1 MRLEAKLTHP
11 IDQSRFYKLR
21 SKRKLA
27 EMLCTNPQELK
38 KTLRNASYRISQTPK
53 ADGTYRTIYDP
64 CAPLKRI
71 QRRIADL
78 LSRIEMPPWAFFAR
92 KGVCYVDNARYHEGA
107 RYLVK
112 SDLSSFYDHCN
123 REHVYRLFKDTMKC
137 SPDIAEALCDL
148 TTYTLQD
155 GSTIIPTG
163 SPSAQIVAFLAYR
176 EMFEEIKATADRC
189 RCKFSLYVDDLT
201 FSSRSGISNPSNLER
216 SISHIARR
224 YGHCIKAEKT
234 MYLDASTSKIITGVA
249 LTPSGEAK
257 APNALREAAVN
268 DLTQINQ
275 GDLSKIASCLG
286 RINAAQMIERNL
298 FADSKRRVEQILAS
312 AWSIS

>member
-27 EMLCTNPQELK
+27 EVLCTNPQELK
-38 KTLRNASYRISQTPK
+38 RTLRNASYRISQTPK
-53 ADGTYRTIYDP
+53 ADGTFRTIYNP
-64 CAPLKRI
+64 NPSLKRV
-71 QRRIADL
+71 QHRIGNL

-112 SDLSSFYDHCN
+112 SDLSSFYDHCD
-123 REHVYRLFKDTMKC
+123 REHVYRFFKNTMKC

-176 EMFEEIKATADRC
+176 EMFDEIKAVADLYK
-189 RCKFSLYVDDLT
+189 CKFSLYVDNLT

-216 SISHIARR
+216 SISHIARQ

-234 MYLDASTSKIITGVA
+234 VYLDASTSKIITGVA
-249 LTPSGEAK
+249 LTPSGEPK
-257 APNALREAAVN
+257 APNALREATVS
-268 DLTQINQ
+268 DLTQISS
-275 GDLSKIASCLG
+275 GDLSKIVSCLG

-298 FADSKRRVEQILAS
+298 FADSKRQVEQILAS
-312 AWSIS
+312 A